1 MLCVLLS
8 RARLSPWPCTAP
20 LTRLAFR
27 ACTQEEEEEE
37 AEEEEEEEEQQ
48 QPKKKGKGGGG
59 FGEAYLKP
67 ALATFMGRDSA
78 GRSEVIK
85 EIWRH
90 VKELNLQDP
99 KDKRYIVCDE
109 RLFAVFQKKRIHM
122 FGMNKDL
129 TKHYGER
136 VGNELPAKKS
146 KAESDGSEE
155 EEDDDDDTESSSGK
169 RKAAPA
175 KAKPAKKSKGGGGG
189 FQAPVRLSDE
199 LQQLLGSGETLPRTE
214 VVKQLWAY
222 IKANDRQNPSNK
234 KEIIPDS
241 KMKPVF
247 GKDKFTVCVCVRA
260 RARGRHMYVCIV
272 RVCMCADST
281 VGTV

>member
-1 MLCVLLS
+1 MNIDILIVGGGGGGYGNTGDISGGGGGGGAILY
-8 RARLSPWPCTAP
+8 
-20 LTRLAFR
+20 
-27 ACTQEEEEEE
+27 
-37 AEEEEEEEEQQ
+37 EEEEEEEG
-48 QPKKKGKGGGG
+48 PKKTGKHGGG

-67 ALATFMGRDSA
+67 ALAAFMGRDSA

-241 KMKPVF
+241 KMMPVF
-247 GKDKFTVCVCVRA
+247 GKKAFSVCVCVCVCVCAWQTHVCVYCA
-260 RARGRHMYVCIV
+260 RMYVC
-272 RVCMCADST
+272 
-281 VGTV
+281 